1 MVYRRMSSRNQ
12 EIYSASVQ
20 PDAIV
25 LSQGFLARLLSI
37 STVQQ
42 KVIYTF
48 ATSMAMFGA
57 FAIQGILL
65 ARILGRYGRG
75 EYAAAV
81 LFPQILLYVGLL
93 GGIEIVARY
102 AGQTN
107 ASLIKLRRAAFRL
120 GMVTGCITML
130 AVIVFSLTC
139 VPAAK
144 SYLIGLCLLCSLA
157 LPFQHIHQITIA
169 VDRGSNGFSR
179 YNRVRLFG
187 TLVFPAMLLVCWLMN
202 VQSLK
207 LICLL
212 FVASAIMGAIPC
224 LWRLD
229 RSLSPAE
236 PSQRTLLKEGRPY
249 AVAMFAGELF
259 ERLDVALIFWWTS
272 LATQGSY
279 AAIVPAAHVLIVI
292 PNALGLFTFNIGAKH
307 GHVVSLK
314 ETNLAM
320 VGMLV
325 FQLVST
331 LAFALFIGKLILLLY
346 GEDFRPAIPLA
357 YALIPAVAIKGF
369 LQAAEGYLKGRGKP
383 LIGTYARLL
392 GAAIMLLFV
401 VLTFG
406 KFDCEGLSIPLGACV
421 AQVVCFICIVAAV
434 YVDVVSRNRQ
444 GGLSS

>member
-1 MVYRRMSSRNQ
+1 MSSRNE
-12 EIYSASVQ
+12 EIYSAAVQ
-20 PDAIV
+20 PSAIA
-25 LSQGFLARLLSI
+25 LSQGFLVRLFSISAPQQRLL
-37 STVQQ
+37 
-42 KVIYTF
+42 YTF
-48 ATSMAMFGA
+48 ATSIAMFGA

-75 EYAAAV
+75 EFATAV

-93 GGIEIVARY
+93 GGIEVVTRY
-102 AGQTN
+102 AGQIN
-107 ASLIKLRRAAFRL
+107 ANLVKLRRAAFRL
-120 GMVTGCITML
+120 GIFTGCLTML

-144 SYLIGLCLLCSLA
+144 SHLIGLCLLCSLA

-169 VDRGSNGFSR
+169 VDRGSNGFTR
-179 YNRVRLFG
+179 YNWIRLFG
-187 TLVFPAMLLVCWLMN
+187 TLVLPSMLLVCWLTN
-202 VQSLK
+202 VQSLTF
-207 LICLL
+207 ICLL
-212 FVASAIMGAIPC
+212 FIASAVVGAIPC
-224 LWRLD
+224 LWRLE
-229 RSLSPAE
+229 RSLSPAD

-307 GHVVSLK
+307 DRVVSLR

-320 VGMLV
+320 AGMLV
-325 FQLVST
+325 FQFVSA
-331 LAFALFIGKLILLLY
+331 LAFALVIGKLILILY

-392 GAAIMLLFV
+392 GAVIMLLFV
-401 VLTFG
+401 MVTFG
-406 KFDCEGLSIPLGACV
+406 RFEYEGLSIPLGACV
-421 AQVVCFICIVAAV
+421 AQAVCFFCIVAAV
-434 YVDVVSRNRQ
+434 YVDVLSRNRQ
-444 GGLSS
+444 RGLSL